1 MHLDGS
7 TTAVTTRVPR
17 DGTSDGESSL
27 HPHDI
32 KCLHMEDAHISR
44 QVRVGELTETVHLNA
59 ASSPS
64 LTVDD
69 PTSEI
74 SAGRK
79 LAVRQKDKM
88 SGGK

>member
-1 MHLDGS
+1 
-7 TTAVTTRVPR
+7 
-17 DGTSDGESSL
+17 
-27 HPHDI
+27 
-32 KCLHMEDAHISR
+32 MEDAHISR
-44 QVRVGELTETVHLNA
+44 QVRVDELTETVHLNA